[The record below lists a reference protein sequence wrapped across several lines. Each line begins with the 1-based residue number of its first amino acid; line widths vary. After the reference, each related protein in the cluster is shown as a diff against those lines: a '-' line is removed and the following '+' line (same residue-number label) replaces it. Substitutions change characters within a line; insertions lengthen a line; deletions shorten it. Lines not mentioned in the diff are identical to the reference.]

1 MADVAE
7 LTPKEL
13 DFQRMI
19 AAEVHI
25 GTKIATDLMKDYVW
39 VRRHDSAY
47 CYLRIVASRARCV
60 VSQRMRVPPRC
71 AQMHWGRVLKYSV
84 CAPRPT
90 ATTRLY
96 SHALLLSMLA
106 LLSLPPCAQTCT

>member
-13 DFQRMI
+13 DLQRMI

-39 VRRHDSAY
+39 VRRHDSASFDP
-47 CYLRIVASRARCV
+47 LFVASAVRLCVCLLCAAVIMRAFAG
-60 VSQRMRVPPRC
+60 QRSR
-71 AQMHWGRVLKYSV
+71 YSRRFSRN
-84 CAPRPT
+84 APL
-90 ATTRLY
+90 A
-96 SHALLLSMLA
+96 ALAAS
-106 LLSLPPCAQTCT
+106 SCCAQTCT